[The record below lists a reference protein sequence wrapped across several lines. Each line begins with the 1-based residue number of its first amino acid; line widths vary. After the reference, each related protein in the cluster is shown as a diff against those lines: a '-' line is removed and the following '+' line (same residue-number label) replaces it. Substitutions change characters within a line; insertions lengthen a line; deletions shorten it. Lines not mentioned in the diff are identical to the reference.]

1 MALFRPKPNPPDVT
15 IEEAMVL
22 AYLKKLSAI
31 SDLSE
36 CEQYCFCYEI
46 PVDVKIFQKKMG
58 KTKIAIYRTDVV
70 KSKNAIQ
77 VKDLGWADSWTI
89 YYDVE
94 IPHHGQHKPI
104 KKFRVTQN

>member
-1 MALFRPKPNPPDVT
+1 MALFRPKPNPPEVT

-36 CEQYCFCYEI
+36 CEQYCFCYDI
-46 PVDVKIFQKKMG
+46 PVDLRLFQKTMG
-58 KTKIAIYRTDVV
+58 TDKIVIYRTDIMV
-70 KSKNAIQ
+70 SKRAIR
-77 VKDLGWADSWTI
+77 VMDLGWADSWTI
-89 YYDVE
+89 YYEEE
-94 IPHHGQHKPI
+94 IPHHGQPKPL